1 MKASGSW
8 RPAIDLSTLN
18 LRVLKSRFKMETLQS
33 VLVCAERRLDGVSGL
48 EGRLLANSNPSGQPQ
63 VSQVRCLRTGVPV
76 QGSMFW
82 SLHGAASRHEG
93 HGSGVDL
100 SSSCGDQDSSL
111 TQRLADPGSLSVSS
125 CLSFGHCAGIVSELG
140 DRSELGEVESSSISA
155 SGVLGSGSGF
165 TVFQGFS
172 FPAGSGE
179 ALVNWRRISVL
190 CRAAS
195 VILARSFRSPV
206 ISDSRRSLQ
215 LLLHRSCEC
224 VDDSALV
231 RWDVFCQRDLE
242 WWLV

>member
-1 MKASGSW
+1 
-8 RPAIDLSTLN
+8 
-18 LRVLKSRFKMETLQS
+18 
-33 VLVCAERRLDGVSGL
+33 
-48 EGRLLANSNPSGQPQ
+48 
-63 VSQVRCLRTGVPV
+63 
-76 QGSMFW
+76 MFW

-172 FPAGSGE
+172 FPSRE
-179 ALVNWRRISVL
+179 WRSS
-190 CRAAS
+190 CQ
-195 VILARSFRSPV
+195 LATNFCPLSRSQCHLGAF
-206 ISDSRRSLQ
+206 
-215 LLLHRSCEC
+215 
-224 VDDSALV
+224 
-231 RWDVFCQRDLE
+231 F
-242 WWLV
+242 